1 MRKHSAYPEKKALNL
16 MIRERQGGD
25 LRVLIPCLVVGVI
38 LLGLFCQ
45 YAVIGRLMEASRAEN
60 AALKAEQ
67 TLADAEQELK
77 RYDEVQ
83 VEYSRYFS
91 DALRSENMPQE
102 CMDVLA
108 MMEKHLMGKAG
119 VASLNFSGNTL
130 MLQLNVSDLGVTS
143 DLIEALYQ
151 VPMVE
156 YVSIS
161 TATDTNAWG
170 TRPTAPSDPASNT
183 STVILTIT
191 LQEVDG
197 E

>member
-1 MRKHSAYPEKKALNL
+1 MRKHNAYPEKKTLNL

-25 LRVLIPCLVVGVI
+25 PRVLIPCLVVGVI

-45 YAVIGRLMEASRAEN
+45 YGVIGRLMEASQAEN
-60 AALKAEQ
+60 AALKAEH
-67 TLADAEQELK
+67 TLAEAEKELEK
-77 RYDEVQ
+77 YDEVQ

-161 TATDTNAWG
+161 TATDTNTWG
-170 TRPTAPSDPASNT
+170 TRPTAPSEPASNT
-183 STVILTIT
+183 STVIMTIT

>member
-183 STVILTIT
+183 STVIMIIT
-191 LQEVDG
+191 LQEVEG